1 MLTYFQAHHTFLE
14 YNQGHQTWDEVSR
27 SIGERTCGTRSA
39 IWKGL
44 GREAGWYI
52 NPSRLLL
59 LLFRIQNDALSWLA
73 EVSKGREHTL
83 EEITLII
90 LIINYAAIHT
100 TTMARKFIFTDK
112 DFSHSLSDRYTFAIQ
127 LGSLS

>member
-27 SIGERTCGTRSA
+27 SIGERTCGTRST

-52 NPSRLLL
+52 NPFPVIALTLSHTERCSVLARRGFEGEGTY
-59 LLFRIQNDALSWLA
+59 FRRDNTHYTYHQL
-73 EVSKGREHTL
+73 R
-83 EEITLII
+83 
-90 LIINYAAIHT
+90 
-100 TTMARKFIFTDK
+100 
-112 DFSHSLSDRYTFAIQ
+112 SDPHDDNGT
-127 LGSLS
+127 